1 MKIELTETEI
11 THIMDALRERVND
24 LREEVDQWGGDEE
37 TADLANELEELEHD
51 LFEASARPGDWT
63 EDLEPTEIAEG
74 FSFSVAEDDMIQAG
88 IDAREQAKASSRA
101 VERRALNFSAA
112 RDDGDLSETQ
122 KHDLWSKPSND
133 PADW

>member
-1 MKIELTETEI
+1 MSDEVLNIKVTEAELDLI
-11 THIMDALRERVND
+11 TLLLEQAGTMEDSNGQPAF
-24 LREEVDQWGGDEE
+24 
-37 TADLANELEELEHD
+37 ELLHD
-51 LFEASARPGDWT
+51 LMEQAARPGDWT
-63 EDLEPTEIAEG
+63 TEDLDATDLDDGLTGRTFEIAEDH
-74 FSFSVAEDDMIQAG
+74 FIQAG

-101 VERRALNFSAA
+101 ADRRALNFSAA